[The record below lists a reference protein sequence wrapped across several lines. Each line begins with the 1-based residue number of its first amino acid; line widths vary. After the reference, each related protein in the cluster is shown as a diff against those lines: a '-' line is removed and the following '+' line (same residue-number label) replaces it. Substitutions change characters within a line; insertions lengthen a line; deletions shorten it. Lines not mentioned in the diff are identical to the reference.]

1 MSNKFQHNVAMLYYN
16 RAFLLDI
23 ASHMTTF
30 NQLDWFISAKHSYT
44 NLNIVYDIVPCLFLF
59 IFLFSN
65 FSGNCY
71 QWNCTYVKEVSVPKL
86 WYSILPRAREGVAN
100 FLQNFFSVGFCW
112 RDPVKDAHPEAI

>member
-30 NQLDWFISAKHSYT
+30 NQLDWFISAKQSYT
-44 NLNIVYDIVPCLFLF
+44 NLNIVNDIAPGPLFV
-59 IFLFSN
+59 SN
-65 FSGNCY
+65 FSDNCY
-71 QWNCTYVKEVSVPKL
+71 QWNSTYVKEVSVPKL
-86 WYSILPRAREGVAN
+86 WFSILPRAREGVAN